1 MQQGWHPDDQP
12 HSPAITP
19 LGWVRAMLR
28 GVLLAVVLV
37 VGLLLLL
44 LVRLLE
50 RPIWGLH
57 RPVSPHIT
65 RIVCR
70 LSLIILNIRCR
81 VQGAMMDHP
90 GAVVANHSSWVDI
103 FVLNATRPVYFV
115 SKSEV
120 ADWPGIGWLARA
132 TGTVFIRRVRSEA
145 RAQTKVFQDRLLAGH
160 RLLFFPEGT
169 STDGSIILPF
179 KTTLFEAFL
188 NQELRDLTWIQ
199 PVRIKYTAPDGQEA
213 RFYGWWGDMEFGPH
227 ALKLLAIQRGGS
239 VDVLFQPPLKVA
251 DFGDRKTL
259 ARACEDGV
267 RVTGI

>member
-19 LGWVRAMLR
+19 LGWVRAILR

-120 ADWPGIGWLARA
+120 ADWPRY
-132 TGTVFIRRVRSEA
+132 R
-145 RAQTKVFQDRLLAGH
+145 LAGT
-160 RLLFFPEGT
+160 G
-169 STDGSIILPF
+169 DGHSVYP
-179 KTTLFEAFL
+179 T
-188 NQELRDLTWIQ
+188 
-199 PVRIKYTAPDGQEA
+199 GS
-213 RFYGWWGDMEFGPH
+213 
-227 ALKLLAIQRGGS
+227 QRGKGADQGVSGPVVGGAPS
-239 VDVLFQPPLKVA
+239 VVFPGRDI
-251 DFGDRKTL
+251 
-259 ARACEDGV
+259 DGWFDNF
-267 RVTGI
+267 TF